1 MSRSPHFHR
10 PHSAQ
15 RLPPSPCG
23 VLSALS
29 GLLSSCGCSIECC
42 SRDHRALYSSLIPLL
57 APHSTL
63 VQTLLERPERA
74 SPGSSA
80 LRSVPF
86 HPGFRRSSAAP
97 PRRCSAAPSSLTE
110 PSPTAESLPSPR
122 PRSSAPLAL
131 LPAAAQRCAWRPG
144 RELPDAKPLLFC
156 LVRFACMAVPQT
168 PSLDFSQ
175 KSLFYLM
182 FSLIYYIFY
191 YILL

>member
-1 MSRSPHFHR
+1 MSRSSSFSPSPFR
-10 PHSAQ
+10 SAAAT
-15 RLPPSPCG
+15 LPPAGRS
-23 VLSALS
+23 SLS

-131 LPAAAQRCAWRPG
+131 LPAAAQRCAWRPPARMTEIPSPCFFTTIASLACG
-144 RELPDAKPLLFC
+144 APVPPL
-156 LVRFACMAVPQT
+156 
-168 PSLDFSQ
+168 SLS
-175 KSLFYLM
+175 Y
-182 FSLIYYIFY
+182 
-191 YILL
+191 